1 MKKWISAF
9 VSFSAL
15 CSGADERRPNVVIF
29 YTDDQPTDSFGFI
42 RGKAHTPVIDQ
53 MAKEGVYFSN
63 AYTSSS
69 VCSPSRYTCLTGNY
83 ASRTS
88 SPEFKREISAE
99 GMTKVLWNMSI
110 GAEEW
115 TFPKMMQQHGYQ
127 TGMVG
132 KWHIGLTGK
141 YGYPKP
147 VPGNNPADSAVKA
160 VLKANQELI
169 CRDIADRGFDYV
181 GAAYAGNPDDDR
193 NLVKTGCNVH
203 APEWQTRHALEFI
216 EQNKDRPFMLYYA
229 TTLLHVPDPSKELL
243 NMDPRL
249 TPLGMLDKPI
259 ENILPPRAEIVQ
271 RARAA
276 GVKNEKL
283 LAATWLDEVVRTVLK
298 KVDDLGLSENT
309 LVILFNDNNT
319 DDQGKGSCYQGGVHV
334 PMIVH
339 MPRIVKPGE
348 RRELV
353 SNIDIAPTV
362 LDLCGIPTPEN
373 IELDGLS
380 LMPLLRGE
388 TVPWRDSL
396 YLEIGLTRAVVSSDG
411 FKYLAFRIPG
421 SYLERPL
428 EDRMAEHRE
437 SMEKIY
443 RTHPWTKGV
452 WTLDPDAKF
461 MQMGMSPG
469 GDFMERLQ
477 IQGNPPFKNHYYDP
491 DQLFALDR
499 DPRETVNLASNPEYA
514 PRLKEMRGRLKKL
527 LSEVPGTFAELKEND
542 R

>member
-88 SPEFKREISAE
+88 SPEFKREISSE

-110 GAEEW
+110 GPEEW
-115 TFPKMMQQHGYQ
+115 TFPKVMQQYGYK

-141 YGYPKP
+141 YGSLKF
-147 VPGNNPADSAVKA
+147 VPGNDPADPAVQA

-193 NLVKTGCNVH
+193 NLVQTGCNVH
-203 APEWQTRHALEFI
+203 APEWQTQHALRFI
-216 EQNKDRPFMLYYA
+216 EENKSNPFVLYYA

-243 NMDPRL
+243 TGDPRL
-249 TPLGMLDKPI
+249 TPLGMLEKPI
-259 ENILPPRAEIVQ
+259 EGVLPPRGDIVQ
-271 RARAA
+271 RARKA

-283 LAATWLDEVVRTVLK
+283 LAATWLDDVVGAVLQK
-298 KVDDLGLSENT
+298 LEELGLSENT

-319 DDQGKGSCYQGGVHV
+319 DDQSKGSCYQGGVHV
-334 PMIVH
+334 PMIVR
-339 MPRIVKPGE
+339 MPGIVTPGV
-348 RRELV
+348 RTELV
-353 SNIDIAPTV
+353 CNTDITPTLFDV
-362 LDLCGIPTPEN
+362 CGIPKPDTMH
-373 IELDGLS
+373 LDGRS

-388 TVPWRDSL
+388 KPVWRDSL

-428 EDRMAEHRE
+428 EDRLAEHRE

-477 IQGNPPFKNHYYDP
+477 VQGNPPFKNHYYDP
-491 DQLFALDR
+491 DQLYDLDR
-499 DPRETVNLASNPEYA
+499 DPRETVNLAANPEYA
-514 PRLKEMRGRLKKL
+514 PRLKEMQGRLKKL
-527 LSEVPGTFAELKEND
+527 LSDVPGTFAELKED
-542 R
+542 AR